1 MEKKTSLKR
10 RLNRVDYQV
19 SLMIA
24 LIVSL
29 SFLCVYYYNYNVTY
43 NDMLYTLKERSD
55 NIYSVVEN
63 EFNPL
68 TFEEIDNREDV
79 DKELYLKDKQLLEYI
94 KDSTG
99 VMYLYTA
106 TKTKDGKF
114 IYVLDGLSS
123 ESSDFRY
130 PGDLIEK
137 ETIPELEHA
146 YENKIVYPED
156 IKSTSWG
163 KIFVSYYPIHKDNE
177 VIGVIG
183 IEFDAQHQYDTFRSL
198 RIMTPIIGGVFALVA
213 IIFAVY
219 LFRRISNPFYRDFA
233 NTDYLTGIQNRN
245 AFELYMRNL
254 QAKETYHHF
263 GFISIDLNNL
273 KMIND
278 TLGHQAGDKY
288 IRNCADLLKK
298 FEGEECILYR
308 IGGDEFAF
316 IVINTN
322 IQKITELRKN
332 IIKSV
337 NLHNLNAEM
346 QISIAVGEAVFEA
359 EIDEDLS
366 ATLKRADQD
375 MYDNKKEM
383 KESTDK

>member
-63 EFNPL
+63 EFNTL
-68 TFEEIDNREDV
+68 TFEEIDDREDI
-79 DKELYLKDKQLLEYI
+79 DRELYLKDKQLLEYI

-106 TKTKDGKF
+106 TKTKDGNF

-254 QAKETYHHF
+254 QAKETYHNF

-288 IRNCADLLKK
+288 IRNCADLLKR
-298 FEGEECILYR
+298 FESEECILYR

-322 IQKITELRKN
+322 LQKITDLRKN

-337 NLHNLNAEM
+337 NLHNLSTEM

-359 EIDEDLS
+359 KIDEDLS
-366 ATLKRADQD
+366 DTLKRADQD
-375 MYDNKKEM
+375 MYDNKKVM
-383 KESTDK
+383 KKHTEK

>member
-106 TKTKDGKF
+106 TKTKDGNF

-123 ESSDFRY
+123 ESPDFRY

-288 IRNCADLLKK
+288 IRNCADLLKR
-298 FEGEECILYR
+298 FESEECILYR

-322 IQKITELRKN
+322 LQKITDLRKN

-337 NLHNLNAEM
+337 NLHNLSTEM

-359 EIDEDLS
+359 KIDEDLS
-366 ATLKRADQD
+366 DTLKRADQD
-375 MYDNKKEM
+375 MYDNKKVM
-383 KESTDK
+383 KKHTEK

>member
-10 RLNRVDYQV
+10 KLNRVDYQV

-24 LIVSL
+24 VIVSL
-29 SFLCVYYYNYNVTY
+29 SFLCVYYFNYQITY

-63 EFNPL
+63 EFNSL
-68 TFEEIDNREDV
+68 TFEEIH
-79 DKELYLKDKQLLEYI
+79 DKEDISKEIYSKDKQLLEYI

-106 TKTKDGKF
+106 TKTNEGDF

-123 ESSDFRY
+123 DSPDFRY

-137 ETIPELEHA
+137 ETIPELEQA
-146 YENKIVYPED
+146 YQNEIVYPED

-183 IEFDAQHQYDTFRSL
+183 IEFDAQHQYDTFSNL
-198 RIMTPIIGGVFALVA
+198 RIMTPIIGGVFTLVA

-233 NTDYLTGIQNRN
+233 NTDYLTGIKNRN
-245 AFELYMRNL
+245 AFELYMCNL
-254 QAKETYHHF
+254 QVKEIYEKL

-273 KMIND
+273 KIVND
-278 TLGHQAGDKY
+278 TLGHQTGDKY
-288 IRNCADLLKK
+288 IKTCSDILK
-298 FEGEECILYR
+298 EMESDDNILYR
-308 IGGDEFAF
+308 IGGDEFTF
-316 IVINTN
+316 IIMNADL
-322 IQKITELRKN
+322 QKITNIRKN
-332 IIKSV
+332 IIKKV
-337 NLHNLNAEM
+337 NLHNLGTEM
-346 QISIAVGEAVFEA
+346 QISIAIGDAVYDA
-359 EIDEDLS
+359 KLDEDLY

-383 KESTDK
+383 KSNDEI

>member
-106 TKTKDGKF
+106 TKIKDGKF

-245 AFELYMRNL
+245 AFELYMGNL

-273 KMIND
+273 KIIND

-346 QISIAVGEAVFEA
+346 QISIAVGEAVFET

>member
-63 EFNPL
+63 EFNTL
-68 TFEEIDNREDV
+68 TFEEIDDREDIT
-79 DKELYLKDKQLLEYI
+79 KELYLKDKQLLEYI

-106 TKTKDGKF
+106 TKTKDGNF

-123 ESSDFRY
+123 DSSDFRY
-130 PGDLIEK
+130 PGDLIEE

-146 YENKIVYPED
+146 YENEIVYPDD

-245 AFELYMRNL
+245 AFELYVGNL
-254 QAKETYHHF
+254 QAQEMHRNL
-263 GFISIDLNNL
+263 GFISIDLNDL
-273 KMIND
+273 KTIND

-288 IRNCADLLKK
+288 IRDCADLLKK
-298 FEGEECILYR
+298 FETEDCILYR

-316 IVINTN
+316 IIVNTDA
-322 IQKITELRKN
+322 QKVKDLRKK
-332 IIKSV
+332 IIESV
-337 NLHNLNAEM
+337 NQYNQSAEM
-346 QISIAVGEAVFEA
+346 QISIAVGEAVYDA

-366 ATLKRADQD
+366 ATLKRADKE
-375 MYDNKKEM
+375 MYDNKKEI
-383 KESTDK
+383 KESTEK

>member
-79 DKELYLKDKQLLEYI
+79 DRELYLKDKQLLEYI

-254 QAKETYHHF
+254 QAKEIYHHF

-298 FEGEECILYR
+298 FESEEYILYR

-322 IQKITELRKN
+322 LQKITDLRKN

-337 NLHNLNAEM
+337 NLYNLSTEM
-346 QISIAVGEAVFEA
+346 KISIAVGEAVFEA
-359 EIDEDLS
+359 KIDEDLS
-366 ATLKRADQD
+366 DTLKRADQD
-375 MYDNKKEM
+375 MYDNKKVM

>member
-245 AFELYMRNL
+245 AFELYMGNL

>member
-10 RLNRVDYQV
+10 KLNRVDYQV

-24 LIVSL
+24 VIVSL
-29 SFLCVYYYNYNVTY
+29 SFLCVYYFNYQITY

-63 EFNPL
+63 EFNSL
-68 TFEEIDNREDV
+68 TFEEIH
-79 DKELYLKDKQLLEYI
+79 DKEDISKEIYSKDKQLLEYI

-106 TKTKDGKF
+106 TKTNEGDF

-123 ESSDFRY
+123 DSPDFRY

-137 ETIPELEHA
+137 ETIPELEQA
-146 YENKIVYPED
+146 YQNEIVYPED

-177 VIGVIG
+177 VIGAIG
-183 IEFDAQHQYDTFRSL
+183 IEFDAQHQYDTFSNL
-198 RIMTPIIGGVFALVA
+198 RIMTPIIGGVFTLVA

-233 NTDYLTGIQNRN
+233 NTDYLTGIKNRN
-245 AFELYMRNL
+245 AFELYMCNL
-254 QAKETYHHF
+254 QVKEIYEKL

-273 KMIND
+273 KIVND
-278 TLGHQAGDKY
+278 TLGHQTGDKY
-288 IRNCADLLKK
+288 IKTCSDILK
-298 FEGEECILYR
+298 EMESDDNILYR
-308 IGGDEFAF
+308 IGGDEFTF
-316 IVINTN
+316 IIMNADL
-322 IQKITELRKN
+322 QKITNIRKN
-332 IIKSV
+332 IIKKV
-337 NLHNLNAEM
+337 NLHNLGTEM
-346 QISIAVGEAVFEA
+346 QISIAIGDAVYDA
-359 EIDEDLS
+359 KLDEDLY

-383 KESTDK
+383 KSNDEI

>member
-63 EFNPL
+63 EFNTL
-68 TFEEIDNREDV
+68 TFEEIDDREDI

-106 TKTKDGKF
+106 TKTKDGNF

-123 ESSDFRY
+123 ESPDFRY

-254 QAKETYHHF
+254 QAKETYHNF

-288 IRNCADLLKK
+288 IRNCADLLKR
-298 FEGEECILYR
+298 FESEECILYR

-322 IQKITELRKN
+322 LQKITDLRKN

-337 NLHNLNAEM
+337 NLHNLSTEM

-359 EIDEDLS
+359 KIDEDLS
-366 ATLKRADQD
+366 DTLKRADQD
-375 MYDNKKEM
+375 MYDNKKVM
-383 KESTDK
+383 KKHTEK

>member
-63 EFNPL
+63 EFNTL
-68 TFEEIDNREDV
+68 TFEEIDDREDI

-106 TKTKDGKF
+106 TKTKDGNF

-123 ESSDFRY
+123 ESPDFRY

-254 QAKETYHHF
+254 QAKETYHNF

-288 IRNCADLLKK
+288 IRNCVDLLKK
-298 FEGEECILYR
+298 FESEECILYR

-322 IQKITELRKN
+322 LQKITDLRKN

-337 NLHNLNAEM
+337 NLHNLSAEM

-359 EIDEDLS
+359 KIDEDLS
-366 ATLKRADQD
+366 DTLKRADQD
-375 MYDNKKEM
+375 MYDNKKVM
-383 KESTDK
+383 KKHTEK

>member
-79 DKELYLKDKQLLEYI
+79 DRELYLKDKQLLEYI

-254 QAKETYHHF
+254 QAKEIYHHF

-298 FEGEECILYR
+298 FESEECILYR

-322 IQKITELRKN
+322 LQKITDLRKN

-337 NLHNLNAEM
+337 NLYNLSTEM
-346 QISIAVGEAVFEA
+346 KISIAVGEAVFEA
-359 EIDEDLS
+359 KIDEDLS
-366 ATLKRADQD
+366 DTLKRADQD
-375 MYDNKKEM
+375 MYDNKKVM

>member
-63 EFNPL
+63 EFNSL
-68 TFEEIDNREDV
+68 TFEEIDNREDI
-79 DKELYLKDKQLLEYI
+79 DRELYLKDKQLLEYI

-106 TKTKDGKF
+106 TKTNDGNF

-123 ESSDFRY
+123 ESPDFRY

-137 ETIPELEHA
+137 ETIPELELA
-146 YENKIVYPED
+146 YKNEIVYPED

-198 RIMTPIIGGVFALVA
+198 RIITPIIGGVFALVA
-213 IIFAVY
+213 IIIAVY

-233 NTDYLTGIQNRN
+233 NTDYLTEIQNRN

-254 QAKETYHHF
+254 QAKEMYHHF

-273 KMIND
+273 KTVND

-298 FEGEECILYR
+298 FESEECILYR

-316 IVINTN
+316 IVINTD
-322 IQKITELRKN
+322 IQKITDLRKN

-346 QISIAVGEAVFEA
+346 QISIAVGQAVYDA
-359 EIDEDLS
+359 KIDEDLS
-366 ATLKRADQD
+366 DTLKRADQE
-375 MYDNKKEM
+375 MYDNKKVM
-383 KESTDK
+383 KKHTEK

>member
-106 TKTKDGKF
+106 TKIKDGKF

-346 QISIAVGEAVFEA
+346 QISIAVGEAVFET

>member
-63 EFNPL
+63 EFNTL
-68 TFEEIDNREDV
+68 TFEEIDNREDI

-137 ETIPELEHA
+137 ETIPELELA

-298 FEGEECILYR
+298 FESEECILYR

-316 IVINTN
+316 IVINTD

-337 NLHNLNAEM
+337 NLYNLSTEM

-366 ATLKRADQD
+366 ATLKRADKD

>member
-63 EFNPL
+63 EFNTL
-68 TFEEIDNREDV
+68 TFEEIDDREDI

-106 TKTKDGKF
+106 TKTKDGNF

-123 ESSDFRY
+123 ESPDFRY

-137 ETIPELEHA
+137 ETIPELELA

-298 FEGEECILYR
+298 FESEECILYR

-316 IVINTN
+316 IVINTD

-337 NLHNLNAEM
+337 NLYNLSTEM

-366 ATLKRADQD
+366 ATLKRADKD
-375 MYDNKKEM
+375 MYDNKKVM

>member
-63 EFNPL
+63 EFNTL

-79 DKELYLKDKQLLEYI
+79 DRELYLKDKQLLEYI

-137 ETIPELEHA
+137 ETIPELELA

-183 IEFDAQHQYDTFRSL
+183 IEFDTQHQYDTFRSL

-254 QAKETYHHF
+254 QVKETYHHF

-298 FEGEECILYR
+298 FESEECILYR

-316 IVINTN
+316 IVINTD
-322 IQKITELRKN
+322 IQKITDLRKN

-337 NLHNLNAEM
+337 NLHNLSTEM

-359 EIDEDLS
+359 KIDEDLS
-366 ATLKRADQD
+366 DTLKRADQD
-375 MYDNKKEM
+375 MYDNKKVM
-383 KESTDK
+383 KKHTEK